1 LLQVG
6 FVDKMLVLYGVV
18 QRQYFVFRRRW

>member
-1 LLQVG
+1 LQVG